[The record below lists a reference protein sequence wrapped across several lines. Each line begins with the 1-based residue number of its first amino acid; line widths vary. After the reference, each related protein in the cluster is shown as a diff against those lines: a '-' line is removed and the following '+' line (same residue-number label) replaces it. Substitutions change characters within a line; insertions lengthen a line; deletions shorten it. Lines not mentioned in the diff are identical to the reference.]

1 MTPDSLVPN
10 HIEGADMKKLEALK
24 KAVSEGSYAVSA
36 EDLTP
41 KLLESMFRNIILD
54 ETANRPSSSQLEA
67 SDQFNPQNNDGLK
80 IPGDAMVHH
89 KDSRLVSVPSD
100 QSPGTEPSAPVS

>member
-1 MTPDSLVPN
+1 MTPDNLVPTN
-10 HIEGADMKKLEALK
+10 SEGADMKKLEALK

-36 EDLTP
+36 EDLAP

-67 SDQFNPQNNDGLK
+67 ADQFNPHNNDGLK
-80 IPGDAMVHH
+80 IPSDAMVSH
-89 KDSRLVSVPSD
+89 KDSRLVSLPSD
-100 QSPGTEPSAPVS
+100 QSLAPNRRPR